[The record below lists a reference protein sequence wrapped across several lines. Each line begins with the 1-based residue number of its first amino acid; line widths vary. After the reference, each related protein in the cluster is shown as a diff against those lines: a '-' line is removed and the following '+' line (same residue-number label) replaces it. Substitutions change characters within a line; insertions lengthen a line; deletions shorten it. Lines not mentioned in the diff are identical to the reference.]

1 MTLRITYADTTKSSV
16 EITALTQGQTDENEG
31 AGYNPWG
38 EGEQGGLFEV
48 QVPNDERLKRRIK
61 CKLLL
66 LKSKRWPRSD
76 RTGLCQND
84 SRCDSS

>member
-1 MTLRITYADTTKSSV
+1 MTGEVEVTLRITYADTTKSPV

-48 QVPNDERLKRRIK
+48 QVPNEERLTTGIK
-61 CKLLL
+61 CK
-66 LKSKRWPRSD
+66 
-76 RTGLCQND
+76 
-84 SRCDSS
+84 

>member
-31 AGYNPWG
+31 QDITHR

>member
-48 QVPNDERLKRRIK
+48 QVPNDERLKTEDQVQVVAA
-61 CKLLL
+61 
-66 LKSKRWPRSD
+66 KSKRWPRSD

>member
-1 MTLRITYADTTKSSV
+1 MTLRITYADTTKSPV

-48 QVPNDERLKRRIK
+48 QVPNEERLT
-61 CKLLL
+61 
-66 LKSKRWPRSD
+66 
-76 RTGLCQND
+76 TGDQVQIVAAKK
-84 SRCDSS
+84 

>member
-48 QVPNDERLKRRIK
+48 QVPNDERLKTEDQVQVVAAK
-61 CKLLL
+61 K
-66 LKSKRWPRSD
+66 
-76 RTGLCQND
+76 
-84 SRCDSS
+84 